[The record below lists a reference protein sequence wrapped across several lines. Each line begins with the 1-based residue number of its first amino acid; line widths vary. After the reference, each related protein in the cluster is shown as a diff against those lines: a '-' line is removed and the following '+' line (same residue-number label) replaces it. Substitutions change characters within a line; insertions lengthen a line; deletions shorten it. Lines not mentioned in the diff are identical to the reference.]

1 MACLFCHPAQAATPE
16 GGATPADTVLT
27 DSTAGSK
34 IEYRWTAPKPGQ
46 SNSLGTITINSQP
59 GNEKIELPLTLEPV
73 SGGLVIRKAA
83 SVSKDATAPCDLTFV
98 GVDGA
103 EVHVIVRPS
112 LAAQR
117 FVIDVETSSPIFS
130 TLIVDSWPPDAG
142 AEPVAVPYYSG
153 SVVYLKHHG
162 LFANAYLDWQN
173 SNATLLKQNMAIYY
187 PLTDGR
193 RNALRERIVAQVS
206 PSFDGVLPKL
216 DSPASPYLGQLAG
229 KIILDIWGQQSFLEV
244 ASELANLGDYGVR
257 DCVVLIH
264 DWQRSGY
271 DNALP
276 AHYPANAKYGGG
288 EALRQAVSMGR
299 KNGCYVGLHE
309 NYIDYYSNYERY
321 TTAALA
327 RKSDNQ
333 FIPAW
338 LNYLHVQ
345 SFSAKPTWF
354 VKDASA
360 QSPEIHLLYGTNA
373 SFLDVNSSVVPW
385 WRVDMDANVAG
396 AGMFSAS
403 RDGSADLWR
412 FLRKTYGGPVFGEG
426 KDHWFWSGM
435 LDGIEAQFGAGAQRI
450 GGEKAPLF
458 VDFDLLTIHP
468 KQVNHG
474 MGYYERWVGPN
485 EDIERT
491 DVLDAYRMQEIAY
504 GHAPYVGK
512 IFWSDVPRVL
522 LEQNLVSPVAKR
534 YGTQTV
540 SQIQYQVN
548 GAWTDTNAAIK
559 AQDWSRVQVRYANGD
574 TIVANSKNEPL
585 TWDGYQIPQYGWVAR
600 GQNLIAY
607 TALRNG
613 LIVDYSETAD
623 SYFANARNQH
633 DPLSSGDLARPSVV
647 AVQQAGNRSL
657 AVQLQ
662 WQVLEETHDGDQLI
676 NFIHFTDAKGAI
688 VFQGDRSPSA
698 PTTQWKA
705 GQTVR
710 DDRFEIAI
718 PPNVPDGVYS
728 MKIGLYSKKTG
739 HRYKLAAVSG
749 GAGEYILGDLMV
761 SNSGSRLKFLPRA
774 FPQAAPDLRMNSKGV
789 VVDFDTIRTDGMV
802 SVTRDANNW
811 VLRTYPRSR
820 PVTVQFKADRLK
832 PPAVVSC
839 DPAGSLPPTVP
850 SVVNG
855 YWQVQMNGAKSCSWP
870 AVSP

>member
-1 MACLFCHPAQAATPE
+1 VVIA
-16 GGATPADTVLT
+16 
-27 DSTAGSK
+27 DSTAGSR
-34 IEYRWTAPKPGQ
+34 IEYRWTPPKPGQ
-46 SNSLGTITINSQP
+46 SNSLGTITIDSQP

-73 SGGLVIRKAA
+73 SGDLVFRKVA
-83 SVSKDATAPCDLTFV
+83 SASKDATAPCDLTFV
-98 GVDGA
+98 GPGGA

-112 LAAQR
+112 IAAQR
-117 FVIDVETSSPIFS
+117 FVIDVETTSPIFS
-130 TLIVDSWPPDAG
+130 RLIIASWPPDAG
-142 AEPVAVPYYSG
+142 AEPVAVPYYST
-153 SVVYLKHHG
+153 SVAYLKPYG
-162 LFANAYLDWQN
+162 LFANVYLDWQN
-173 SNATLLKQNMAIYY
+173 SNATLLKQNSAIYA
-187 PLTDGR
+187 PLTDGK
-193 RNALRERIVAQVS
+193 RNAVRERIVAQAS
-206 PSFDGVLPKL
+206 PNFDGVLPKL
-216 DSPASPYLGQLAG
+216 DSPASPYLGELAG
-229 KIILDIWGQQSFLEV
+229 KMILDIWGQPSFLSL
-244 ASELANLGDYGVR
+244 AWELANLGDYGVK
-257 DCVVLIH
+257 DCVILIH

-276 AHYPANAKYGGG
+276 AHYPANAKYGGS
-288 EALRQAVSMGR
+288 EALRQAVSAGR

-309 NYIDYYSNYERY
+309 NYFDYYPNYERY

-327 RKSDNQ
+327 RRSDNQ
-333 FIPAW
+333 FIGAW

-345 SFSAKPTWF
+345 SVSAKPTWF
-354 VKDASA
+354 VKNANA
-360 QSPEIHLLYGTNA
+360 QSPEIHALYGTNA
-373 SFLDVNSSVVPW
+373 SFLDVNSAVVPW
-385 WRVDMDANVAG
+385 LRVDMDANVAG

-403 RDGSADLWR
+403 RYGSADLWN
-412 FLRKTYGGPVFGEG
+412 FARKTYGGPVFGEG
-426 KDHWFWSGM
+426 RDHWFWSGM
-435 LDGIEAQFGAGAQRI
+435 LDGVEAQFGAGAQRI

-458 VDFDLLTIHP
+458 VDFDLLIIHP

-474 MGYYERWVGPN
+474 MGYYERWVAPN
-485 EDIERT
+485 ENIERT

-512 IFWSDVPRVL
+512 VFWSSVPRVL

-574 TIVANSKNEPL
+574 TIVANSQAETL
-585 TWDGYQIPQYGWVAR
+585 SWEGYQIPQYGWVAR
-600 GQNLIAY
+600 GKNLVAY
-607 TALRNG
+607 TALRNS
-613 LIVDYSETAD
+613 LIVDYAETTD

-647 AVQQAGNRSL
+647 AIQQAGNRSL

-688 VFQGDRSPSA
+688 VFQGDRPLSVPV
-698 PTTQWKA
+698 TQWKA
-705 GQTVR
+705 GQIAR

-718 PPNVPDGVYS
+718 PPNVADGLYS

-739 HRYKLAAVSG
+739 YRYKLAGPSG
-749 GAGEYILGDLMV
+749 AAGADILGDLMV
-761 SNSGSRLKFLPRA
+761 SSSGSRLTFLPRA
-774 FPQAAPDLRMNSKGV
+774 FPPAPPDLRMNSKGL

-802 SVTRDANNW
+802 SVIRNANTW

-820 PVTVQFKADRLK
+820 SVTVQFKADRLK

-839 DPAGSLPPTVP
+839 DPAGGVPPGVP

-870 AVSP
+870 AASP